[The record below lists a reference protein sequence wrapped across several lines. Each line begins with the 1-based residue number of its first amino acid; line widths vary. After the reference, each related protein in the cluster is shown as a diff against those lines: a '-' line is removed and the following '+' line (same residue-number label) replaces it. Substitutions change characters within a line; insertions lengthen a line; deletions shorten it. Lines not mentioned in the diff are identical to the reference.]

1 MSKIKTDV
9 ICVMVGHLSAT
20 QWTIILPPHQCGAS
34 SPLRQFAV
42 ADQPTTSLKV
52 VTRTDAYE
60 SLLSQSDLAD
70 SLNSRCSAM

>member
-9 ICVMVGHLSAT
+9 ICVMVGHLSTT
-20 QWTIILPPHQCGAS
+20 QWMIILPHQCGTS

-42 ADQPTTSLKV
+42 ADQPTTLLKV

-70 SLNSRCSAM
+70 SLNSHCSAM